1 MRAYIIKRIALII
14 PTLFFVSLI
23 VFALVR
29 FVPGSAVDLMA
40 GEMAAMAGVGTEITR
55 GDIMSKLGLDMPVHV
70 QYVSWLGGVIQGDL
84 GRSIWTDRPITQD
97 ILKRVPISLQLGLIA
112 LASTFVISI
121 PIGVYSAIRQDT
133 IGDYI
138 ARSFAILMI
147 AVPSFWIATMVMVFP
162 SIWWDWSPPLEYVP
176 FSVDPLANLRILILP
191 ALILGLMHGG
201 TTMRMTRTMMLEV
214 LKQDYIRTAWAKGL
228 RERLVVMRHAVK
240 NALIPVV
247 TIIGFGIPT
256 LIGGSVVIETIF
268 NLPGIG
274 RLMIDAIN
282 QRDYPVISGI
292 NLMMATAILFVNL
305 SVDLT
310 YAYLDPRIR
319 YT

>member
-1 MRAYIIKRIALII
+1 MRAYLIKRIALIF
-14 PTLFFVSLI
+14 PTLFFVTLI

-55 GDIMSKLGLDMPVHV
+55 EDILTKLGLDIPVHV
-70 QYVSWLGGVIQGDL
+70 QYANWLGGVVHGDL

-240 NALIPVV
+240 NALIPVI

-274 RLMIDAIN
+274 RLMVDAIN